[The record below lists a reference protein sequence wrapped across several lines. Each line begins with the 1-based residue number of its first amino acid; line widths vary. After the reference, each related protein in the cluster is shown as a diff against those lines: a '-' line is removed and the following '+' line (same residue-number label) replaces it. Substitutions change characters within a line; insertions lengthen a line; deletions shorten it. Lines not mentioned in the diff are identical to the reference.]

1 MNTYLIGLCTEYM
14 KGGRINLKKKPP
26 SFGANGSHDMFQVAS
41 KGNKIKTIG

>member
-14 KGGRINLKKKPP
+14 KEGRISLKKPP

-41 KGNKIKTIG
+41 KRNKIKTIG